1 MYYCRCDNCG
11 PATNTAKVNDQT
23 TNDPIGGAVAKAAT
37 PLTAEQVVKGVCRAN
52 DATSIETAA
61 ENLTMEVQID
71 DEIDED
77 DGERYSLYSISSVE
91 DENGDGSEGSHQT
104 TVTKGTCDEDD
115 IDHDLNAQT
124 KDNSCSSAVVD
135 TTTSPPPDVIMHHN
149 HDVIKRKG
157 SRRSRRKRR
166 SSTTATAVND
176 PDAHMT
182 PVVGTV
188 GEEEPFVPSPSLLDK
203 MNTTNTVDTT
213 IITDSIN
220 KDNTNIEYNEDI
232 TAKTVD
238 SNATDTGMMV
248 VDTTSDKGNS
258 DQQSTATTILQS
270 QQVGY

>member
-1 MYYCRCDNCG
+1 MYYRRCDNCD

-23 TNDPIGGAVAKAAT
+23 TNDLIGGAVAKADT
-37 PLTAEQVVKGVCRAN
+37 PLTAEQVVKGVCGTN
-52 DATSIETAA
+52 DATSTETAA
-61 ENLTMEVQID
+61 ENVTMEVQID

-91 DENGDGSEGSHQT
+91 DENGDGSESSYQT

-124 KDNSCSSAVVD
+124 KDPSSSSAVVD

-149 HDVIKRKG
+149 HDVIKQKG

-166 SSTTATAVND
+166 ASITATSVND
-176 PDAHMT
+176 SDVHMT

-188 GEEEPFVPSPSLLDK
+188 GEEEPLVPSPSLLDK
-203 MNTTNTVDTT
+203 INTTNTVDTT
-213 IITDSIN
+213 IITALIN
-220 KDNTNIEYNEDI
+220 KDNTDIEYNEDI

-238 SNATDTGMMV
+238 SNAIDTGTTV
-248 VDTTSDKGNS
+248 VDTISDKGNS
-258 DQQSTATTILQS
+258 DQQSTATTTLQS